1 MGTAT
6 FVEEFKAGLQFVA
19 LEGQPNLFVI
29 HTPRPQSDGQEA
41 NMTDEDWNEFER
53 HIAGA
58 FERVP

>member
-1 MGTAT
+1 MGTTT

-29 HTPRPQSDGQEA
+29 HIPPPQAPQHEK
-41 NMTDEDWNEFER
+41 MTEEDWSEFER
-53 HIAGA
+53 HIEGA

>member
-29 HTPRPQSDGQEA
+29 HTRRSENDRREA
-41 NMTDEDWNEFER
+41 NMTDEDWDEFER